1 MTVPSEVGS
10 FVSVWLRSRPSH
22 LVRRAAA
29 VAVLLTFI
37 AIPAFQDT
45 PKGSLMAR
53 YRNAGFAALRE
64 NEPEKAELYF
74 KRMGRLDSTDM
85 EGRFGMAMT
94 AEKLNNLPLAYRL
107 MTGLA
112 HGDTTYPLA
121 HHWLAEKIL
130 EDRGDDLSED
140 DFWQVQRHLEEA
152 VAEPT
157 AFVKAHALL
166 GSLLMSRG
174 EHHEAI
180 PHLAAVVDSRP
191 ELRIALARAYAATG
205 SQEDAGQEVERALG
219 HFRSMSLASPG
230 NADCCLI
237 RVQCEIMSGHKV
249 TAVRVLK
256 RARNRFP
263 EDGRFREV
271 LEDMHFAEADSALR
285 AEDFETA
292 LQHLDEVM
300 RLNPEATGILERFA
314 VVAGSKANVNDM
326 ALEKLKSVAAAG
338 KAPAAAHL
346 AIGGVL
352 LQRRDTAGAIY
363 HFEIGLRHNPDSVA
377 LLNNLA
383 WCLSREDP
391 KGNKR
396 ALRLIER
403 ALERAEVNSKTRAEV
418 RETHGQI
425 LARMGRFSEAAVS
438 LESALPKLTDRSDA
452 HATLAQIYDQLGQSS
467 MAGLHRKSRIS
478 TMARNPNSRTSRQ

>member
-1 MTVPSEVGS
+1 
-10 FVSVWLRSRPSH
+10 
-22 LVRRAAA
+22 
-29 VAVLLTFI
+29 VLLTFI

-45 PKGSLMAR
+45 PRNSLLAR
-53 YRNAGFAALRE
+53 YRKAGFSALRE
-64 NEPEKAELYF
+64 NKPEEAELYF

-112 HGDTTYPLA
+112 HGETTYPLA

-130 EDRGDDLSED
+130 KDRGDELSED

-166 GSLLMSRG
+166 GSLLLSRG

-191 ELRIALARAYAATG
+191 ELRIPLARAYAAIG
-205 SQEDAGQEVERALG
+205 STEDASQEVERALG
-219 HFRSMSLASPG
+219 HFRAMSIASPG

-249 TAVRVLK
+249 AAVRVLK

-263 EDGRFREV
+263 EDGRFRGV
-271 LEDMHFAEADSALR
+271 LEDMHFAEADQALR
-285 AEDFETA
+285 AEDYDSA
-292 LQHLDEVM
+292 LHHLDSVM
-300 RLNPEATGILERFA
+300 KLNPNAKGILERFA
-314 VVAGSKANVNDM
+314 VIAGSDGTTNEL
-326 ALEKLKSVAAAG
+326 ALEKLKSVAASG
-338 KAPAAAHL
+338 KSPAAAHL

-352 LQRRDTAGAIY
+352 LQQSDTAGAIY

-383 WCLSREDP
+383 WCLSQDDP
-391 KGNKR
+391 KGNQR

-403 ALERAEVNSKTRAEV
+403 ALERAEINSKVRAEV
-418 RETHGQI
+418 QETHGQI
-425 LARMGRFSEAAVS
+425 LARMGRFSEAAVA
-438 LESALPKLTDRSDA
+438 LEGALPKLTDRTTA
-452 HATLAQIYDQLGQSS
+452 HATLASVYDRLGQNS
-467 MAGLHRKSRIS
+467 MAGLHRQSRIRS
-478 TMARNPNSRTSRQ
+478 AARANPGQPSRQ